1 MCPCRGE
8 GHCCCAAA
16 APLRRDPRAG
26 HLRRPLPP
34 RHHEDSSSRHCN
46 IRSRATCIECS
57 AAARDAI
64 GRFHCRYCLAG
75 DRAGTC
81 SDPPAGTCCSYS
93 LWCCLLQSGNDAWRE
108 GDLFGCSAAFS
119 TVQVRANGC
128 VFDFPFENERS
139 RRTMPYASCSQC
151 DTAAGHRAEQNCHV
165 APYRSHVRPVI
176 VASFERDSWG

>member
-1 MCPCRGE
+1 MCG
-8 GHCCCAAA
+8 
-16 APLRRDPRAG
+16 RDQRAG
-26 HLRRPLPP
+26 NLRGPLPP

-46 IRSRATCIECS
+46 IRSCVTCIECS
-57 AAARDAI
+57 VAARDAI
-64 GRFHCRYCLAG
+64 DRFHCRYCFAG

-81 SDPPAGTCCSYS
+81 SDPPARTSCCLCSYS

-128 VFDFPFENERS
+128 VFEFPFENERS
-139 RRTMPYASCSQC
+139 RRTSLYASCSRC
-151 DTAAGHRAEQNCHV
+151 DTAAGHRAEQNSHV

-176 VASFERDSWG
+176 VASFERNSWG